1 MLTEPFH
8 YTPPPELVER
18 VRFFVLRTTWHGEL
32 MSRLAAEVQARLAE
46 LHFPADRL
54 HEVEVAGSFEILHA
68 AGAIL
73 QRYTW
78 QAGFS
83 QIVSVKGPTHIQSNL
98 RLPPFFQGNFD
109 SQLRSEFLLESPG
122 PIAYFQPYKPKPAG
136 ELPVLLTLGCILK
149 GETEHHRYLA
159 HAVIGTLAHLNA
171 QSGIP
176 VVLGILTPD
185 TLEQAYA
192 RASHARQWV
201 DAAFLSWAARLTI
214 DTLEVG
220 SDPSEPDASTPS

>member
-8 YTPPPELVER
+8 YTPSPELVER
-18 VRFFVLRTTWHGEL
+18 VRFFVIRTAWHKEL
-32 MSRLAAEVQARLAE
+32 MSRLTAEVQARLHE
-46 LHFPADRL
+46 LRFASHRF
-54 HEVEVAGSFEILHA
+54 HEVEVAGSFEILYA

-73 QRYTW
+73 RRYTW
-78 QAGFS
+78 KAGFS
-83 QIVSVKGPTHIQSNL
+83 QVVSVQGPTRIQSNL

-122 PIAYFQPYKPKPAG
+122 PIAYFQPYEPLPDG

-149 GETEHHRYLA
+149 GETEHNRYLA

-176 VVLGILTPD
+176 IVLGILTPD

-192 RASHARQWV
+192 RTFHARHWV

-214 DTLEVG
+214 EKVEISPHP
-220 SDPSEPDASTPS
+220 SDPHSSEPS